1 MGGHIMKRILS
12 RKFLMAVA
20 TAVIIILNEGL
31 GWNIDG
37 ETILQALYVILGYIF
52 VEGARDV
59 VAARQE
65 TALFCRRE
73 TALFC
78 PCNIGT
84 KEEVE
89 AIGSKNGENLT
100 E

>member
-1 MGGHIMKRILS
+1 MERILS

-20 TAVIIILNEGL
+20 MAVIIILNEGL

-65 TALFCRRE
+65 T
-73 TALFC
+73 TLFC

-89 AIGSKNGENLT
+89 AIGFKKGENLT

>member
-1 MGGHIMKRILS
+1 MARILS

-20 TAVIIILNEGL
+20 TAFIIILNEGL

-59 VAARQE
+59 VAARW
-65 TALFCRRE
+65 E

-84 KEEVE
+84 KEEEKEVG
-89 AIGSKNGENLT
+89 AIGFKNGEDLT